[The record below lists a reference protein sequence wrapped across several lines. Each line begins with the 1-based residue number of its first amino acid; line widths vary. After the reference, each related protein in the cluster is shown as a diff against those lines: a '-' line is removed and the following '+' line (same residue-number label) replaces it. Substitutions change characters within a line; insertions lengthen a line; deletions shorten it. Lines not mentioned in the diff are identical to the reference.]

1 METAPAPV
9 PPKTVWT
16 LLRAIPWRILLGVLA
31 TLAFL
36 ILCRYDN
43 AVIRWQLMLPLAAV
57 GAGLLVWR
65 RKRAPVWEARVCTL
79 LLVVLFALVVLRDVG
94 LSRKL
99 AELYDKIESY
109 KSQYHQATSEIRR
122 FFEGT
127 R

>member
-16 LLRAIPWRILLGVLA
+16 LLRASPWRTLLGVLA

-36 ILCRYDN
+36 ILCRCDN
-43 AVIRWQLMLPLAAV
+43 TVIRWPRMLPLAAV

-65 RKRAPVWEARVCTL
+65 RKRAPVWEARTCTL
-79 LLVVLFALVVLRDVG
+79 LLAVLFALVVLRDVG

-99 AELYDKIESY
+99 AELFDKMAGY
-109 KSQYHQATSEIRR
+109 KAQVDQANSELHRIFNGGR
-122 FFEGT
+122 
-127 R
+127 